1 MLRSYKMQVPPS
13 YNTLWLWFRAAEFL
27 FNVTQCCFSKCRKF
41 LPLLF
46 FGLSRYQS
54 QGSLISRQ
62 SCCFTVIPVK
72 VLLYFLLVSK
82 ILYLNLN
89 GSHICS
95 LMRSRVPFKCSM
107 GLSQMNNCPS
117 AYGSLGTT
125 NQLSGRCFTGNYS
138 NLHFARFLM
147 NRTA

>member
-1 MLRSYKMQVPPS
+1 MQCLFSYT
-13 YNTLWLWFRAAEFL
+13 TLWLWFKAAKFL
-27 FNVTQCCFSKCRKF
+27 FNVTWCCFSKCRKF

-46 FGLSRYQS
+46 FGLSAHQS
-54 QGSLISRQ
+54 QRSWIS
-62 SCCFTVIPVK
+62 SHGCSFTVIPVK
-72 VLLYFLLVSK
+72 VLLYFLLVSE

-125 NQLSGRCFTGNYS
+125 NQLSGRCFIGNYS